1 MNDDGEDGVALIL
14 MLALAHE
21 GQQEKDGAPH
31 PYQEMTP
38 TLLRRKLLLRAIK
51 LTRVVLVF
59 VQHNLPFICSSREN
73 CTDDL

>member
-31 PYQEMTP
+31 PYEEMTP
-38 TLLRRKLLLRAIK
+38 TLL
-51 LTRVVLVF
+51 
-59 VQHNLPFICSSREN
+59 
-73 CTDDL
+73 